1 MRKTRRA
8 RRTPFQ
14 RVAEAFDREALA
26 RICEMP
32 EEDFAEAFG
41 LTVTDVPRPK
51 DGFFAFGDRDAD
63 VLAVA
68 HLDTVARASNRR
80 CTFVESAAGPVVFSR
95 ALDDRLG
102 AYVILD
108 LLPKLGIT
116 TDLLLTVGEE
126 QGQST
131 AAFFRS
137 DKQYDW
143 MIEFDRGG
151 TDVVLYEY
159 HCDDLVDRVGDAGA
173 EVDIGSF
180 SDIAELEHL
189 GCKGM
194 NWGVGYQDYHSARS
208 HAFLNDTFEMV
219 AKFLDFHEQN
229 AGQHLKHAPYGS
241 EYLDDDEYWA
251 YESGFGRSATDRWGE
266 FENPDAIRAAL
277 QAQIARVL
285 APNT

>member
-137 DKQYDW
+137 DKQY
-143 MIEFDRGG
+143 
-151 TDVVLYEY
+151 
-159 HCDDLVDRVGDAGA
+159 AGA